1 MLFDRYKI
9 LQFILYMVFFSFHF
23 INIFH
28 QMFWYSIVH
37 FIVNSFMTTRIHPS
51 LHMQWTHENLVA
63 KKGNLGRTKGQ
74 RKEKK
79 KTKAQPKGQ
88 IYSSFDAY

>member
-1 MLFDRYKI
+1 
-9 LQFILYMVFFSFHF
+9 
-23 INIFH
+23 
-28 QMFWYSIVH
+28 
-37 FIVNSFMTTRIHPS
+37 MTTRIHPS

>member
-1 MLFDRYKI
+1 
-9 LQFILYMVFFSFHF
+9 MVYIVHVAFAFHF
-23 INIFH
+23 ISIFH
-28 QMFWYSIVH
+28 IMLWSSIVH
-37 FIVNSFMTTRIHPS
+37 FIVESFMTIMIHPS
-51 LHMQWTHENLVA
+51 LHMKWTHENLVA